1 MIRYT
6 ITTHE
11 GRGGVTLSCAGQWGS
26 IPYPDDF
33 AASAAAVKHAGDAPF
48 TVARE
53 NVRAKRIA
61 R

>member
-11 GRGGVTLSCAGQWGS
+11 GRGGVTLSCAGQWGGE
-26 IPYPDDF
+26 PYATDTE
-33 AASAAAVKHAGDAPF
+33 AVAAAMKHAGPASHIITRDH
-48 TVARE
+48 
-53 NVRAKRIA
+53 VRAKRNA